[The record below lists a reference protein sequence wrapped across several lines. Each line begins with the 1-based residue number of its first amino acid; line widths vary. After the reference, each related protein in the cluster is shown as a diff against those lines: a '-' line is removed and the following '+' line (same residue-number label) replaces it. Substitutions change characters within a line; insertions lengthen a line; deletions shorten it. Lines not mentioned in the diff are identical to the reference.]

1 MKKISIVIPT
11 YDEKDNIL
19 AISNDVINLFS
30 NELKEYNYELLFIDN
45 NSSDGTQD
53 IIRNICKKNKKVK
66 AIFNTK
72 NFGAF
77 NSPYY
82 GLLQTSG
89 DCSILMACDYQDP
102 VELIPEFV
110 KEWENGHLIV
120 VGVKSTSNENPI
132 IYKIRS
138 FYYDL
143 IKRYSNVNIIPHFT
157 GFGLYDKSFIE
168 LLSNL
173 DDSTPFLRGIVAEYG
188 YDIKTIEFRQP
199 LRKKGKSHNSF
210 SDLYDAAMLSFTTY
224 TTLGLRT
231 VTLFGFIVAI
241 FSFIMGVVYL
251 IYKLTHWYTF
261 TAGMAPVIIG
271 MFFLGSVILVTLGLI
286 GEYVIS
292 LNRRSMHKP
301 LVIEKE
307 RINFK

>member
-120 VGVKSTSNENPI
+120 VGVKSASNENPI
-132 IYKIRS
+132 IYKMRS
-138 FYYDL
+138 LYYDL
-143 IKRYSNVNIIPHFT
+143 IKHYSNVNIIPHFT

-199 LRKKGKSHNSF
+199 LRKNGKSHNNF

-224 TTLGLRT
+224 TTLGLRA
-231 VTLFGFIVAI
+231 VTLFGFVVAI